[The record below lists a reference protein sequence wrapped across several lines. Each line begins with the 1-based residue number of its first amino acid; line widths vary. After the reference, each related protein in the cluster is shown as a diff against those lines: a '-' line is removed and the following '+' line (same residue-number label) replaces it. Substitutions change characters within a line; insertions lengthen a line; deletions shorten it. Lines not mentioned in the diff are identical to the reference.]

1 MEVLVERLT
10 ARQRC
15 MNLSYWGFY
24 KAISSVVIAQLM
36 ECEILNM
43 VFGLCCL
50 TAPWKMTTTRKT
62 GLIVNLRLLNF
73 PFRSSHTQLQQIG
86 PKVQQDSQSAF
97 VASTSLLPHNT
108 PTTSNPTRD
117 RWSVPRALQASNDKR
132 SAIQTYI
139 REQKSL
145 IWPKSFSDR
154 QCLKHLF
161 PRLKEA
167 AFDICH
173 TVTVGAMKILNS
185 FSPYAIGLMRI
196 HTAVL
201 SFFVPTTHI
210 WQDFCPFLLL

>member
-161 PRLKEA
+161 HSLLMPLGWWE
-167 AFDICH
+167 FTLLFYHFLCLQH
-173 TVTVGAMKILNS
+173 TSGKIFASFCFFKALNVQK
-185 FSPYAIGLMRI
+185 P
-196 HTAVL
+196 
-201 SFFVPTTHI
+201 VP
-210 WQDFCPFLLL
+210 